1 MSSREIAPVSFA
13 YTRVVK
19 FTENSFGSIDPCG
32 QTEISRYRADQYLS
46 LNGRIWDEISRAR

>member
-19 FTENSFGSIDPCG
+19 FTENAFGSIDPCG
-32 QTEISRYRADQYLS
+32 QTEISRYHADQYLS